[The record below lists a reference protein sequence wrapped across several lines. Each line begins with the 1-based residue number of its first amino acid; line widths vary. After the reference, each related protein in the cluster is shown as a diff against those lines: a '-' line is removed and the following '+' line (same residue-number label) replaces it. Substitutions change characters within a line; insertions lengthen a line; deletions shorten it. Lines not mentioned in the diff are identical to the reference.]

1 MAGGDRSSHSRN
13 APHVLLAIL
22 AKQKAAFLPLY
33 LQCIEQLDYPK
44 AAIHLYV
51 RTNNNTDETETIL
64 REWLRR
70 VGAHYAS
77 VEFDTQ
83 DVPERVE
90 QYGAHEWNPERFRV
104 MGRLRD
110 ASLKKTIDRGCQF
123 YFVADVDNFIR
134 SDTLKEL
141 AALNLPIV
149 APLLRMVSPSD
160 PYSNFHAAV
169 DGNGYYKE
177 VPHYHVLLHRRIRG
191 IIEVPVVHC
200 TYLVRADVLSRL
212 TYQDRTERYEYL
224 VFSDTAR
231 DQGIAQYL
239 DNRLVYGHILFDD
252 NDSISIERK
261 LLDVQRLIGM
271 LNLG

>member
-1 MAGGDRSSHSRN
+1 MLDSESCPFPR
-13 APHVLLAIL
+13 VLVAIL

-33 LQCIEQLDYPK
+33 LQCIERLDYPK
-44 AAIHLYV
+44 TAIHLYV

-64 REWLRR
+64 REWLQR
-70 VGAHYAS
+70 VGPHYAS

-90 QYGAHEWNPERFRV
+90 QYGVHEWNPVRFRV
-104 MGRLRD
+104 LGRLRD
-110 ASLKKTIDRGCQF
+110 ASLKSTTDRGCQF

-134 SDTLKEL
+134 SDTLKAL
-141 AALNLPIV
+141 VALNLPIV
-149 APLLRMVSPSD
+149 APLLRMVSSND

-169 DGNGYYKE
+169 DEDGYYKE

-200 TYLVRADVLSRL
+200 TYLVRADLVGHL

-224 VFSDTAR
+224 VFSEHAR
-231 DQGIAQYL
+231 KQGITQYL
-239 DNRLVYGHILFDD
+239 DNRAVYGHILFEATDQARLQW
-252 NDSISIERK
+252 ELAEVARLLK
-261 LLDVQRLIGM
+261 LEGR
-271 LNLG
+271 